1 MRFLGGMIT
10 LLGLT
15 LAVLACG
22 GGDSPQSDVGVTFS
36 EWEIGL
42 DPGNVRAGDL
52 TFRFSNEGELAHNF
66 VIVKSDLPP
75 AELPLT
81 EDSVD
86 KSKLNVEGGSG
97 PIAPGPPPPDDEGYT
112 VALSA
117 GKYVLF
123 CDVQAT
129 GVSHYRNGM
138 YVSLLVEP

>member
-1 MRFLGGMIT
+1 MLMI
-10 LLGLT
+10 LGLT
-15 LAVLACG
+15 LALLACG
-22 GGDSPQSDVGVTFS
+22 GGDDSPSQSDVSVAFS

-42 DPGNVRAGDL
+42 DPGNTRASEL
-52 TFRFSNEGELAHNF
+52 TFKFSNDGEVAHNF

-81 EDSVD
+81 EDAVD
-86 KSKLNVEGGSG
+86 KSKLNVEGGAG
-97 PIAPGPPPPDDEGYT
+97 PIAPGPPPPNDQGYT

-123 CDVQAT
+123 CDVVAA